1 MILDNKNNEK
11 DILKDHSRLLK
22 AEEEPGVKYR
32 RIRNVLSTAGFGV
45 IAFGIWSII
54 RVVLRV
60 AFSRQAQ
67 PDIDPNELD
76 SMISQPGDD
85 VKTFLLVLLILVIVF
100 AAIEIA
106 LRLFVGLSARSEGRG
121 KKKSIAYVIVAGI
134 LIPYYILSVIYNFM
148 SFDYVNG
155 IVDNIIS
162 MIMDITS
169 TIALIEVFVAAI
181 RIRVMRKKYGTE
193 IQE

>member
-1 MILDNKNNEK
+1 MILDNKNNDK

-76 SMISQPGDD
+76 SMISQSGDD

-134 LIPYYILSVIYNFM
+134 LIPYYVISVIYNFM

-181 RIRVMRKKYGTE
+181 RIRVMRKKYGME

>member
-11 DILKDHSRLLK
+11 DILKDHSQLQK

-100 AAIEIA
+100 SAIEIA

-134 LIPYYILSVIYNFM
+134 LIPYYVISVIYNFM